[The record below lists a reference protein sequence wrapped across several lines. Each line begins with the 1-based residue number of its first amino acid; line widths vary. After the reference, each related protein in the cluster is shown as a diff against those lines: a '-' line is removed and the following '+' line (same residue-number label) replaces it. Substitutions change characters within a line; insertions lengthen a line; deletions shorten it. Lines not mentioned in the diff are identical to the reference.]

1 VTEAGRPDRLA
12 QAHRA
17 VDRVAGWLQALERR
31 LPRAVAVAR
40 VIYLPLALLL
50 VGYIGYDAARKI
62 DLGHIRVWVLVVA
75 YLAALVW
82 WVSLAVGWSTLIS
95 ERIQLAPMRAWC
107 KTQVARYL
115 PGGIWAPVARATTV
129 RGRMRDKATAV
140 VAENVIVL
148 ALSLGVG
155 AVWVSVHNAFWL
167 PLAAAIAL
175 PTLATRWLERRT
187 MVTRAAV
194 VRTSGTYA
202 IGFAAY
208 GVTSLLCQFAV
219 SGVRQPAYPLYV
231 AGAACIAWA
240 VGLVVVFAPGGVGVR
255 EVVYIWMLGGLYP
268 HAELQAAAVVA
279 RLVTVLAE
287 LTTLAVITLPAWNRP
302 KPVIITETGVDTLAA
317 PAAVSGD
324 LSER

>member
-1 VTEAGRPDRLA
+1 VTEASRPDRLA

-17 VDRVAGWLQALERR
+17 VDRAAGGLQALERR

-62 DLGHIRVWVLVVA
+62 DLADIRVWALVVG
-75 YLAALVW
+75 YFAALVW
-82 WVSLAVGWSTLIS
+82 WLSLAVGWSTLIS
-95 ERIQLAPMRAWC
+95 ERIRLVPMRAWC

-148 ALSLGVG
+148 AVSVGVG
-155 AVWVSVHNAFWL
+155 ALWVSVHNPLWL

-175 PTLATRWLERRT
+175 PTMATRWLERRT
-187 MVTRAAV
+187 LVTRARV
-194 VRTSGTYA
+194 VRASGSYA
-202 IGFAAY
+202 VGFLAY
-208 GVTSLLCQFAV
+208 GVTCLLSQVAV

-268 HAELQAAAVVA
+268 HAELQAGAVVA

-302 KPVIITETGVDTLAA
+302 KPVIITETGVDTLAK
-317 PAAVSGD
+317 PAAVSSD
-324 LSER
+324 LGER